1 MGLGPLL
8 KSRFILSRSF
18 VESLLDKN
26 DYFYRG
32 ITGCMVKMG
41 LWLLS

>member
-8 KSRFILSRSF
+8 KPRFILSHSF

-26 DYFYRG
+26 IIFIGVLQDA
-32 ITGCMVKMG
+32 
-41 LWLLS
+41 W